1 MDSAFASVFLLQDLK
16 THLEIILYLS
26 LLIVVTDELAIW
38 VFLDGRLRKLFSYMR
53 PWFILN
59 ISITLTLIT
68 LFNSLFNHVFLS
80 AFLTYVITSTLAVIH
95 IAKFKILGV
104 PLFFWDY
111 IILKEPLLYLPT
123 LIQKKTTWILITL
136 GILSICLVFYGIFQ
150 LQSYSLELSKRVIL
164 FLAFLFISVL
174 GFLLFK
180 VPYKKFFPANSFR
193 DSVVFKTGLLPF
205 LALTFR

>member
-1 MDSAFASVFLLQDLK
+1 MYTINQVFFNYHSHQFHYIVVSTMDSVFASVFFLQDLK

-26 LLIVVTDELAIW
+26 LLIVVTDEIAIW
-38 VFLDGRLRKLFSYMR
+38 VYLDGRLKKLFSFLR

-80 AFLTYVITSTLAVIH
+80 AFLTYVITSTLAGIH

-111 IILKEPLLYLPT
+111 IILFEN
-123 LIQKKTTWILITL
+123 INDDW
-136 GILSICLVFYGIFQ
+136 F
-150 LQSYSLELSKRVIL
+150 
-164 FLAFLFISVL
+164 
-174 GFLLFK
+174 
-180 VPYKKFFPANSFR
+180 
-193 DSVVFKTGLLPF
+193 
-205 LALTFR
+205 